1 MLKAND
7 SCNFSHFSKSKIFF
21 NSTVIRQSFNLKF
34 KNHNILLFHKII
46 LSFFCKKTIP
56 KVQCFF
62 DESVLYYV
70 CKQNIGGYQ
79 HEKSIDFTNEICSRG
94 R

>member
-1 MLKAND
+1 M
-7 SCNFSHFSKSKIFF
+7 I
-21 NSTVIRQSFNLKF
+21 
-34 KNHNILLFHKII
+34 
-46 LSFFCKKTIP
+46 FCKKTIP
-56 KVQCFF
+56 KVQCFL
-62 DESVLYYV
+62 DESVLYYG